1 MLENY
6 TLIICLSNLGRSE
19 LAGGT
24 VFCMDEL
31 QEWPQCGGTVEP
43 LIMNQ
48 EFESTH
54 FDMFSLASYSGS
66 SRLSF
71 IGWEVATNIY
81 RGTCAYTWAEAS
93 HNYVPFNTFVCCNYS
108 MKPIWFS
115 APLSILKDEFLCSR
129 NALLICPSVSKVW
142 ATHALSTTS
151 YHL

>member
-71 IGWEVATNIY
+71 IG
-81 RGTCAYTWAEAS
+81 
-93 HNYVPFNTFVCCNYS
+93 
-108 MKPIWFS
+108 
-115 APLSILKDEFLCSR
+115 
-129 NALLICPSVSKVW
+129 
-142 ATHALSTTS
+142 
-151 YHL
+151 